1 MGVSSDYRGRGASL
15 APPPPTAIL
24 TSTRD
29 RAGQTQL
36 LGRPSLAP
44 PCGFLRLFPGEAS
57 LSSRKWDPFLCVGLT
72 HLVGGKIC
80 LQRKS
85 YSGNEKSDGVAAA
98 DGGSDGGKRSCPHGR
113 GVSALGAGAGVP
125 VRGCECSEVSAEAGR
140 PLLLQPGGFCFEN
153 ENPGARGTL
162 KASRFRSHFRL
173 SPHPRSRFM
182 GCFLFVFKLYNNI
195 FFSVRARSHLRAFH
209 MSRPCLDRPPT
220 HPHHFTSP

>member
-1 MGVSSDYRGRGASL
+1 MWVL
-15 APPPPTAIL
+15 HT
-24 TSTRD
+24 
-29 RAGQTQL
+29 L
-36 LGRPSLAP
+36 LG
-44 PCGFLRLFPGEAS
+44 
-57 LSSRKWDPFLCVGLT
+57 
-72 HLVGGKIC
+72 
-80 LQRKS
+80 
-85 YSGNEKSDGVAAA
+85 EKSVCKESLTAGTRNQMAWLLQMEAPMVGNAAA
-98 DGGSDGGKRSCPHGR
+98 LTGG